1 MEVRPPDPRH
11 HRPAIRDLFART
23 FGDYWDWVDYGANG
37 YFSGAPYDWGAS
49 RIVITDDAVTA
60 HFGVWDF
67 TMRIGSSAVRVAGI
81 GAVATERAHRTRG
94 LMTQTAR
101 SAVDGFRNIGYDMS
115 LLFGIRKYYLQFGYV
130 GTFPERIV
138 RVRTRDLRPL
148 DPPVRFTPF
157 NGSVADL
164 ATLYNEENAGV
175 TGTFVRPTFTTN
187 ARPRIR
193 TVYTFDDGYLVAG
206 PYEGSFQVVDAA
218 GPPHRILDVVRQL
231 ASDGIYP
238 EIALVFVPPRSRL
251 GEYLQTIT
259 HTATLRSVPDGG
271 PMIKIVNLTST
282 MEKVAGELSRRLSAS
297 VLADYSG
304 RLTLNG
310 DGESVVLIINSGS
323 VVRVEP
329 LAAEGSS
336 TEPAAREPA
345 VPLTGRGAVAG
356 GPALARLIIGD
367 DDPWRVCRQSGIEV
381 SGDARH
387 LLPVLFPNE
396 EPSTVLWDRF

>member
-1 MEVRPPDPRH
+1 MEVRPPDPGH
-11 HRPAIRDLFART
+11 HGPAITDLFART
-23 FGDYWDWVDYGANG
+23 FGDYWDWVDYSANG
-37 YFSGAPYDWGAS
+37 YFSGAPYDWDAS
-49 RIVITDDAVTA
+49 RIVIIDDVVAA

-67 TMRIGSSAVRVAGI
+67 TMRIGRSAVRVAGI

-101 SAVDGFRNIGYDMS
+101 SAVDGFRGSGYDMS

-138 RVRTRDLRPL
+138 RVKTRDLAPL

-187 ARPRIR
+187 ARPRTR
-193 TVYTFDDGYLVAG
+193 TVYTFDGGYVVAG

-218 GPPHRILDVVRQL
+218 GPPGRIVDLVRQL
-231 ASDGIYP
+231 ASAGIFP
-238 EIALVFVPPRSRL
+238 EIEFVFVPPRSRL
-251 GEYLQTIT
+251 GEYLQTIA

-271 PMIKIVNLTST
+271 PMIKTVNLTST
-282 MEKVAGELSRRLSAS
+282 MEKIAGELSRRLSGS
-297 VLADYSG
+297 ILADYSG
-304 RLTLNG
+304 RLTVNG
-310 DGESVVLIINSGS
+310 DGESVVLFITSGT

-329 LAAEGSS
+329 LVADGPR
-336 TEPAAREPA
+336 TEFAAREPA
-345 VPLTGRGAVAG
+345 RPLTGAGAVTG
-356 GPALARLIIGD
+356 GPALARLIIGE
-367 DDPWRVCRQSGIEV
+367 DDPWRICRQSGIEV